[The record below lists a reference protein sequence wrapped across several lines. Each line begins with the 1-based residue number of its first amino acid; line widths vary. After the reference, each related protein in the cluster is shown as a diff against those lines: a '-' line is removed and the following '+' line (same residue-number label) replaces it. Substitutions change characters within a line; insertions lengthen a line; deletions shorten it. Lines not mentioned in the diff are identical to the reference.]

1 MFHTERI
8 LFCQS
13 VFILCQPDKFQRIEA
28 ISPLWEHGHVY
39 YNVRMKNDPDMRTGI
54 DQTLSCERGMSGH
67 DDGPDADE
75 GAIFILQGLTRQQRF
90 KPSVGRRKAP
100 KNSW

>member
-1 MFHTERI
+1 
-8 LFCQS
+8 
-13 VFILCQPDKFQRIEA
+13 
-28 ISPLWEHGHVY
+28 
-39 YNVRMKNDPDMRTGI
+39 MKNDPDMRTGI

-75 GAIFILQGLTRQQRF
+75 GAIFILRQQRF